1 VPKQGAFAKA
11 TLAKIASDHVNG
23 REDLDDGFALVA
35 RMSSGRHFEH
45 RLRTVGLTYHELAA
59 VRQAASAAF
68 ENQREANRSA
78 RA

>member
-1 VPKQGAFAKA
+1 
-11 TLAKIASDHVNG
+11 
-23 REDLDDGFALVA
+23 
-35 RMSSGRHFEH
+35 MSSGRHFEH